1 MVLKHVEVYSDAS
14 GKWRWRAK
22 ARNGRIVGASE
33 QGHRSRS
40 RTIRKAEAAWPGAA
54 ILVMPAISSPGVE

>member
-1 MVLKHVEVYSDAS
+1 MVLKHVEVYSDAL

-33 QGHRSRS
+33 QGYRSR
-40 RTIRKAEAAWPGAA
+40 RWATRKAINAYPNET
-54 ILVMPAISSPGVE
+54 ILVLPAVSPVVE